1 MRYIIFTFCHCLRLM
16 RTFMTFS
23 LSLLYAPATKVTKVT
38 LASEAHHHMIFIR
51 LLMVAT
57 AADEAQ

>member
-1 MRYIIFTFCHCLRLM
+1 
-16 RTFMTFS
+16 MTSS

-51 LLMVAT
+51 L
-57 AADEAQ
+57 ADGGVDGGR